1 VFFLPDLLLSVLRVT
16 FPLIQCNQAGCCVQI
31 CQCLHRC
38 CFCFF
43 NLFEIV
49 RSDAYAYIHLAGTP
63 YCDAARQCEYLCRRS
78 RLFTGSQSTNK
89 VNSILMQVYRL
100 SAHLLLC
107 SIILCISY
115 AICRSKLIDNDVS
128 IKALLCVLLGSLLII
143 PYWLCLH
150 ADAADALMITYSAEE
165 HLEEMEPNYS
175 DKAPKGLR
183 RDLETMARSRP
194 SIVYS

>member
-16 FPLIQCNQAGCCVQI
+16 FPLIQCNQAGCCVQ
-31 CQCLHRC
+31 RC

-115 AICRSKLIDNDVS
+115 AICRSRLNDNYVS
-128 IKALLCVLLGSLLII
+128 IKAFLRMLVGSLLII
-143 PYWLCLH
+143 H
-150 ADAADALMITYSAEE
+150 
-165 HLEEMEPNYS
+165 
-175 DKAPKGLR
+175 
-183 RDLETMARSRP
+183 
-194 SIVYS
+194 